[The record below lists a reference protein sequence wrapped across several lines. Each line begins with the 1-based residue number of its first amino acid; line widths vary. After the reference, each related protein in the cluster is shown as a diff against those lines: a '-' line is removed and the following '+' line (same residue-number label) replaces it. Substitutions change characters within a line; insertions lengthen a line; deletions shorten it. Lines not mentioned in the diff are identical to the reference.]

1 MSLQYRSAPRR
12 QLALGMTG
20 GTASTAVGVGFFSSN
35 SNPPVRWHSWHS
47 SRRGIFQQHLS
58 PPGRWHSWHSSMC
71 VIFKQYLS
79 PPRQVA
85 QLAHQS
91 AWHFPAAPLPPWQV
105 AQVAQQSGWHFPAAP
120 LPPLAGGTG
129 GTAVGVAFSSSSSP
143 PLTGG
148 TGGTAVEVAFSS
160 STSPPHGRWHSWHS
174 SRRGIFQQHLSL
186 PWQVAQLASCTRDA
200 RVSGCLMAPPVKAFT
215 CIVHHKTFTLK
226 YNFMWAAVVAAS
238 RFLSQQLLPDHRQEP
253 GRG

>member
-1 MSLQYRSAPRR
+1 MLSSYCMLILRMLMSLQYRSAPRR

-35 SNPPVRWHSWHS
+35 SNPP
-47 SRRGIFQQHLS
+47 
-58 PPGRWHSWHSSMC
+58 
-71 VIFKQYLS
+71 
-79 PPRQVA
+79 
-85 QLAHQS
+85 
-91 AWHFPAAPLPPWQV
+91 
-105 AQVAQQSGWHFPAAP
+105 
-120 LPPLAGGTG
+120 
-129 GTAVGVAFSSSSSP
+129 
-143 PLTGG
+143 
-148 TGGTAVEVAFSS
+148 
-160 STSPPHGRWHSWHS
+160 GRWHSWHS